1 MPPLKSVKAFQMS
14 EEINQL
20 RSYYERQDTE
30 ELLEI
35 AAKDLTEEARKVLN
49 QVLDAR
55 GIGRHVAEQVQERVA
70 KVRAADTRLN
80 KLLGKPSVR
89 LVAFLVDAIGCS
101 FAAFLV
107 LSPLLLI
114 SEKAHEIGVLTL
126 WWLYMLFR
134 DALPS
139 QSIGKKILKLR
150 VVGVE
155 SGAKCTWAQ
164 SLWRNLS
171 HFCFFIDALFLL
183 INRRMRLGDMIAGT
197 MVVRSGLYSQ
207 DNQTKV

>member
-1 MPPLKSVKAFQMS
+1 MS

-35 AAKDLTEEARKVLN
+35 AAKDLTEEARTVLN

-55 GIGRHVAEQVQERVA
+55 GIGRDVAEKVQERVA
-70 KVRAADTRLN
+70 KASAANTKLN
-80 KLLGKPSVR
+80 LLLGKPSVR
-89 LVAFLVDAIGCS
+89 LVAFLVDAIGS
-101 FAAFLV
+101 SLIAYVV
-107 LSPLLLI
+107 LSPLFLI
-114 SEKAHEIGVLTL
+114 SEKAYEIGVLASVWSYL
-126 WWLYMLFR
+126 LFR
-134 DALPS
+134 DAKLG
-139 QSIGKKILKLR
+139 QSVGKRMLKLR
-150 VVGVE
+150 VVDIE
-155 SGAKCTWAQ
+155 SGAKCTWTQ

-197 MVVRSGLYSQ
+197 IVVRSSLYPK
-207 DNQTKV
+207 DNQTKL